1 MTAERGGQGEA
12 RPRFPALDPEPPP
25 AARYRR
31 VMLGTGVTVVLLVA
45 VLGLARLTSYL
56 LSHRGHAHAVATHP
70 SASVRTRTASAAPVA
85 TIVSFTPNQYLAVSD
100 LRETRPTIL
109 SSLGQMISLPSET
122 VDNRYLVTP
131 DADVIS
137 FTGQGH
143 PLIVP
148 MKDVNPDNWSTVGS
162 EPLADHDRYAVLD
175 FNAGTPGQGNSP
187 VEISSLATGTAYTP
201 WQVDDAAGDPQAIGV
216 FASVAA
222 PLQPTS
228 HPTNTFP
235 DASVK
240 LLDVGRPPVLLATAA
255 QLNGDVR
262 LGAGTP
268 TSFFPYPSPSG
279 ALVAVAVQPDVQEGV
294 SALAGGL
301 VVLTRTGHV
310 VASFPGAG
318 APAWSPSGTS
328 LAFASGSKD
337 GSVLHIWTTP
347 GHLSSQAFPASA
359 GNPYSD
365 CIWSPSG
372 AWILCAA
379 YGPHDNGQDWAVASA
394 AGGPMVVTRGPGL
407 PITWLGAAQ

>member
-1 MTAERGGQGEA
+1 MTAERGGRGEA

-31 VMLGTGVTVVLLVA
+31 VALGAGVTVVVLAA
-45 VLGLARLTSYL
+45 VLGLTRLTSEL
-56 LSHRGHAHAVATHP
+56 VSHRGHTRAAATQR
-70 SASVRTRTASAAPVA
+70 SVLSRSASAAPVA
-85 TIVSFTPNQYLAVSD
+85 TIVSFTPDQYLAVSD
-100 LRETRPTIL
+100 LRESRSTIL

-131 DADVIS
+131 EADMVT

-143 PLIVP
+143 PLVAP
-148 MKDVNPDNWSTVGS
+148 MKDVDPDEWSTVGS

-175 FNAGTPGQGNSP
+175 FNAGTPEEGDSSIE
-187 VEISSLATGTAYTP
+187 VSSLATGTAYSP
-201 WQVDDAAGDPQAIGV
+201 WSADAVAGDPQAIGV
-216 FASVAA
+216 FASMSA
-222 PLQPTS
+222 PLQATT
-228 HPTNTFP
+228 HPTNTLP
-235 DASVK
+235 DGSVQ
-240 LLDVGRPPVLLATAA
+240 LLDLGRRSVVLATAD
-255 QLNGDVR
+255 QLNGDVK
-262 LGAGTP
+262 LASGTP

-279 ALVAVAVQPDVQEGV
+279 AMVAVVVQPDAPQGV
-294 SALAGGL
+294 SALPSGV
-301 VVLTRTGHV
+301 VVLTRTGHE
-310 VASFPGAG
+310 VASFPGAS

-328 LAFASGSKD
+328 LAVASGGK
-337 GSVLHIWTTP
+337 GGAVLHLWTTR
-347 GHLSSQAFPASA
+347 GHLSSQAFPASG

-379 YGPHDNGQDWAVASA
+379 SGPHDSGQDWAVASA